1 MLGLKKKSCFEE
13 LHVFGQNYVADV
25 HIPSLIDRVKKS
37 LGKINGMSVVYYTS
51 LIHVIIYHST
61 VLTNIYLSTFSFEE
75 MVFFKSMT
83 SEISLDQL
91 KQKANDFDSKTS
103 IGEGSYGEVY
113 NVVLDNGQHLAVKN

>member
-37 LGKINGMSVVYYTS
+37 LEKINGMSVLYYTL

-61 VLTNIYLSTFSFEE
+61 LLINIYLSTFSFQE
-75 MVFFKSMT
+75 MVFFKPMT

-103 IGEGSYGEVY
+103 IGEGSYREVY
-113 NVVLDNGQHLAVKN
+113 NVVLDNG